1 MFQELLSSEQ
11 LNDEI
16 CLVSQRLLADGQK
29 TLPLCK
35 APKRRQ
41 KLYKDQ
47 ALARLAAQKK
57 AAWDRWSDSGR
68 PTEGPLYEEK
78 IKTRAEFRKS
88 MNICAANE
96 ERERIQLF
104 DRRFQQKTSSHF
116 KTSKASRQGTTLR
129 MDQVVT
135 SDSDT
140 TWEKHFKDL
149 GTSREEQFPVLS
161 DTKKQVD
168 KEQSESWW
176 LAIS

>member
-16 CLVSQRLLADGQK
+16 CLVSQRLLRWWTEDPSLYVRLQ
-29 TLPLCK
+29 
-35 APKRRQ
+35 KRRQ

-116 KTSKASRQGTTLR
+116 KTSKASR
-129 MDQVVT
+129 
-135 SDSDT
+135 
-140 TWEKHFKDL
+140 
-149 GTSREEQFPVLS
+149 
-161 DTKKQVD
+161 
-168 KEQSESWW
+168 
-176 LAIS
+176 

>member
-1 MFQELLSSEQ
+1 
-11 LNDEI
+11 
-16 CLVSQRLLADGQK
+16 
-29 TLPLCK
+29 
-35 APKRRQ
+35 
-41 KLYKDQ
+41 
-47 ALARLAAQKK
+47 
-57 AAWDRWSDSGR
+57 
-68 PTEGPLYEEK
+68 
-78 IKTRAEFRKS
+78 
-88 MNICAANE
+88 MNICAASE

-104 DRRFQQKTSSHF
+104 DRRFQQKTSSRF

-149 GTSREEQFPVLS
+149 GTSGEEQFPVLS
-161 DTKKQVD
+161 NTKKQVD